1 MEITDYKNMN
11 LDSDF
16 DIFCTAQTVGR
27 ASVPVPMM
35 KLNGHPP
42 TGPVNTTYTSLLS
55 FLVASSD
62 L

>member
-27 ASVPVPMM
+27 ASVPMM